1 MLYFISLFFANSFGW
16 MDFDDAF
23 VLTMAGAN
31 VFPFI
36 IKNHNKNIVF
46 LPQCG
51 GAVLRGVLF
60 SIA

>member
-1 MLYFISLFFANSFGW
+1 
-16 MDFDDAF
+16 MDFDDAL